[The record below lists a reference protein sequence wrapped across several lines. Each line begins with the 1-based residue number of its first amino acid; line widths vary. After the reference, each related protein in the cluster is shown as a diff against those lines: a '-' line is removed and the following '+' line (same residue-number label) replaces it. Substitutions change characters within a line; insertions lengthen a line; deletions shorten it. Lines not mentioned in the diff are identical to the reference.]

1 MKCLF
6 DAMCFEKIFGRLDVS
21 NLTKDSVT
29 ASGNLINKLKDAS
42 LIEEVRGFDKGK
54 YRFVKYKGN

>member
-1 MKCLF
+1 MKESSNNK
-6 DAMCFEKIFGRLDVS
+6 DA
-21 NLTKDSVT
+21 
-29 ASGNLINKLKDAS
+29 NLINKLKDAS

>member
-1 MKCLF
+1 MKYLF
-6 DAMCFEKIFGRLDVS
+6 DAMGFEKIFRRLDFS

-42 LIEEVRGFDKGK
+42 LIEEV
-54 YRFVKYKGN
+54 